1 MKTSLI
7 SRLSALCLTLVC
19 STTLAMADPVI
30 YTESPIVAKSGY
42 WTIVTDPQLRDHST
56 VRFYNDQHELLY
68 EEQLNGVYLDPSKS
82 LAAHHRISK
91 MLGTTLQQVQR
102 LNTKCAVSS
111 NMVALN
117 RHTQRLYAVR

>member
-7 SRLSALCLTLVC
+7 SRLITVGVTLAC
-19 STTLAMADPVI
+19 STTLALADPVI
-30 YTESPIVAKSGY
+30 YTEAPVVAKTGY
-42 WTIVTDPQLRDHST
+42 WTIVTDSQVRDHST

-68 EEQLNGVYLDPSKS
+68 EEKLNGVYLDPTKS
-82 LAAHHRISK
+82 VAAHRRISK
-91 MLGTTLQQVQR
+91 MLGTALQQVQR
-102 LNTKCAVSS
+102 MQTNCVVST